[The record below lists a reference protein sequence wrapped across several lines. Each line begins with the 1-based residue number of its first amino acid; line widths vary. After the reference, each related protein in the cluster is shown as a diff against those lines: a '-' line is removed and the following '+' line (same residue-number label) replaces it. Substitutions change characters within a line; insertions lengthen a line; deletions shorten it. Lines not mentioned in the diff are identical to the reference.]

1 MPHLQDSP
9 LNVDGTIKLVG
20 SIPKTT
26 RHQVTLSKASFTFF
40 GLALM
45 ALATDG
51 LSESSE
57 SDSAVVFFFFDSS
70 FVAGENDPCS
80 EARMLYDV
88 MTTSARSNTEGS
100 G

>member
-1 MPHLQDSP
+1 MSTAQQ
-9 LNVDGTIKLVG
+9 KMVG

-88 MTTSARSNTEGS
+88 MTTSARSSTEGS